1 MLKHLLNDTAVL
13 KSVQDVDEYDVP
25 TISEIKPIN
34 CKFEFA
40 IKSDQNALS
49 TQKTKPARMF
59 CIDEVRVGDIISYDE
74 DNFKV
79 IQVNNYEDFDGKLML
94 REVFL
99 L

>member
-1 MLKHLLNDTAVL
+1 MLKHLLNDTAIL

-25 TISEIKPIN
+25 SISEIKFIN

-40 IKSDQNALS
+40 VKNDLTALS
-49 TQKTKPARMF
+49 SQKTYPARMF
-59 CIDEVRVGDIISYDE
+59 CVDEINVGDIISFNENNY
-74 DNFKV
+74 KV
-79 IQVNNYEDFDGKLML
+79 IQVNNYEDFEGKLML

>member
-25 TISEIKPIN
+25 TISEIKSIN

-40 IKSDQNALS
+40 VKNDS
-49 TQKTKPARMF
+49 TATSSQKTMPARLF
-59 CIDEVRVGDIISYDE
+59 CLDEVRVGDIISYDE
-74 DNFKV
+74 NNFKV
-79 IQVNNYEDFDGKLML
+79 IQVNNYKNFDGKLML